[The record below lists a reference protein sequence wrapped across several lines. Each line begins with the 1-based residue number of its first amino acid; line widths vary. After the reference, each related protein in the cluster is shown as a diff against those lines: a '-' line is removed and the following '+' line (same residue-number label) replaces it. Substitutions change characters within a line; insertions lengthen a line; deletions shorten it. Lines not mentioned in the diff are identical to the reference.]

1 MFNTYVHALPP
12 LDLAATSRSTF
23 LFPAGCKE
31 EPTPLPSP
39 YIETTHLSFGTEDEA
54 PPQG

>member
-1 MFNTYVHALPP
+1 MHALPP